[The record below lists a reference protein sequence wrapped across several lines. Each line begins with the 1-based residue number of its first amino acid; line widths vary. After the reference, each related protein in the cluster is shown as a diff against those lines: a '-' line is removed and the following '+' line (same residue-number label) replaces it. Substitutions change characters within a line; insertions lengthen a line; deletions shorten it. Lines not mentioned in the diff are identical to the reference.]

1 MPLALRTLLIV
12 HAFRPYGPTVHAF
25 VPHELTIYALRPT
38 NRYFVHAFGLTNTS
52 YCPCLLALQKLHAF
66 GLRSVV
72 HTIAASKLCF
82 FNGCALPW
90 PRT

>member
-52 YCPCLLALQKLHAF
+52 YCPCLLALRTETSCL
-66 GLRSVV
+66 
-72 HTIAASKLCF
+72 
-82 FNGCALPW
+82 W
-90 PRT
+90 PSFSGSYHCSLETLFL